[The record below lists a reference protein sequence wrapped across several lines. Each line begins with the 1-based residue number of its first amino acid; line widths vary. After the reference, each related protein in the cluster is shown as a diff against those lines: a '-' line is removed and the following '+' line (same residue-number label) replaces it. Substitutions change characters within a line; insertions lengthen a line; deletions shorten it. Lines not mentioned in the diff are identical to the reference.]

1 MIPTLMASPAT
12 PGRRPSPA
20 TIVLVLAA
28 LIAAAAVAFALL
40 RPTGEAEAPPAAKA
54 AAGQAQSA
62 EEMIAGLSERLRQD
76 PDNHEGWAMLG
87 MALRGS
93 ERFAEAGQAFRRAT
107 ELAPGNADYT
117 AYLGEMLILAADGPP
132 PPEAERLFRR
142 ALELQ
147 PGNPQARYYLATLR
161 DMRGDHRGAVDD
173 LVALLREA
181 PAGATWEPQVRG
193 AVTAIAGA
201 NNIDIAGR
209 LPAAPAAPARS
220 TATAAI
226 PGPTPEQM
234 AAARAIPPGEQDAM
248 VRDMVDRLAAR
259 LRRNPRDETRW
270 IMLMRSRMV
279 LRDPGAAGEALRS
292 ALAAHSDDPAAQGR
306 LRQAARELGVPAG

>member
-1 MIPTLMASPAT
+1 
-12 PGRRPSPA
+12 
-20 TIVLVLAA
+20 
-28 LIAAAAVAFALL
+28 
-40 RPTGEAEAPPAAKA
+40 
-54 AAGQAQSA
+54 
-62 EEMIAGLSERLRQD
+62 
-76 PDNHEGWAMLG
+76 MLG

-193 AVTAIAGA
+193 AVTAIA
-201 NNIDIAGR
+201 R
-209 LPAAPAAPARS
+209 RQQYRHRRPAARPRPPRPPGPPPPPPSPARRRSRWQRRGRSRRASRTRWCATWS
-220 TATAAI
+220 TGSPRACAATRATRRLDHADALAHGAAAI
-226 PGPTPEQM
+226 R
-234 AAARAIPPGEQDAM
+234 AR
-248 VRDMVDRLAAR
+248 RAR
-259 LRRNPRDETRW
+259 
-270 IMLMRSRMV
+270 
-279 LRDPGAAGEALRS
+279 RS
-292 ALAAHSDDPAAQGR
+292 APPSPPSDDAAAQGR
-306 LRQAARELGVPAG
+306 LRQAARELAVPNPS